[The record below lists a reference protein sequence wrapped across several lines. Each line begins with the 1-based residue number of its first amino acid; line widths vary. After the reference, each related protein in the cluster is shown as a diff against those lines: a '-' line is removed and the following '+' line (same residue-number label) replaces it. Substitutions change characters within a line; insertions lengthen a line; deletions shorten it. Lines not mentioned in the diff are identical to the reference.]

1 MLEQLLIAVVKLRVQ
16 RVLGA
21 KLRGLQVGAHRPL
34 EGLVASSVEERV
46 VGVGPYAQYAAR
58 DHRVAHILARPEVQG
73 ALLGEATEL
82 SC

>member
-46 VGVGPYAQYAAR
+46 VGVGPYAQYAAQ
-58 DHRVAHILARPEVQG
+58 DHRVAHILARPEVQA